1 MSTIHCILSST
12 TVHSRSVPLK
22 VSRSQAKI
30 YEHFAKNLLKT
41 KAKIK
46 CFLLLKPCEGLEKH
60 KWVRAVKSKPKV
72 LRHFKVDPVLK
83 IYETVYIKG
92 KVKKSSVQWRVHVEF
107 HKKKNIL
114 FKLDKFELFCKN
126 YFVVNWHWLVFGAIS
141 SLDRR
146 LYDKFIIYTLSVT
159 ISLFG
164 LSIFCFFIKLKLK
177 ALSAQVRIK
186 NQCLKFFYL
195 VFEVMVFHLIFWRG
209 FPQTWIKQL

>member
-1 MSTIHCILSST
+1 MRLFIFR
-12 TVHSRSVPLK
+12 V
-22 VSRSQAKI
+22 
-30 YEHFAKNLLKT
+30 NLY
-41 KAKIK
+41 
-46 CFLLLKPCEGLEKH
+46 
-60 KWVRAVKSKPKV
+60 VK
-72 LRHFKVDPVLK
+72 
-83 IYETVYIKG
+83 E
-92 KVKKSSVQWRVHVEF
+92 SSVQWRVHVEF

-186 NQCLKFFYL
+186 NQCFKFFYL
-195 VFEVMVFHLIFWRG
+195 VFEVMVFHLIFWWG